1 MDKKNVVQIH
11 SVISKMDAVSNVIL
25 TLDAIHT
32 EEGWK
37 SSLIADLFSE
47 YDNVAVLAHADYDK
61 TPLLARIGYLTSRF
75 IRLDNKLSWIKE
87 YIYARYKYV
96 PGYAKGIIEKAN
108 VRIWHYG
115 AFYTLFRYF
124 HEGDILFYHGITYPY
139 LSYFTEFGIYSK
151 NMLQATLDMNPF
163 VIVHTEFIKQGL
175 VDLGFKGNRI
185 YILPAFHKYNLPYRH
200 LSPTE
205 PLLIAWGRYSLNK
218 GIPELVSKAN
228 EYKLKLR
235 VFGDNNQLR
244 EFSDQYKISCINNTK
259 GYATLS
265 GKVQNFEAELRQAN
279 IYINNSSH
287 EGFSVPI
294 IEAEAHSLPVLAR
307 RGTAM
312 DELVKDGYNGYLFS
326 NTNEIPEL
334 IEKIMKNYGSFSYNA
349 WKHSQNFTYEKFK
362 SKYLKVLEEYDTL
375 RNPKPKGIK
384 E

>member
-1 MDKKNVVQIH
+1 V
-11 SVISKMDAVSNVIL
+11 
-25 TLDAIHT
+25 
-32 EEGWK
+32 
-37 SSLIADLFSE
+37 
-47 YDNVAVLAHADYDK
+47 
-61 TPLLARIGYLTSRF
+61 
-75 IRLDNKLSWIKE
+75 
-87 YIYARYKYV
+87 
-96 PGYAKGIIEKAN
+96 
-108 VRIWHYG
+108 
-115 AFYTLFRYF
+115 
-124 HEGDILFYHGITYPY
+124 
-139 LSYFTEFGIYSK
+139 
-151 NMLQATLDMNPF
+151 
-163 VIVHTEFIKQGL
+163 
-175 VDLGFKGNRI
+175 
-185 YILPAFHKYNLPYRH
+185 
-200 LSPTE
+200 
-205 PLLIAWGRYSLNK
+205 AWGRYSLNK

-265 GKVQNFEAELRQAN
+265 GKVQNFEAELNQAN

-287 EGFSVPI
+287 EGFSLPI

-334 IEKIMKNYGSFSYNA
+334 IEKIMKNYESFSYNA

-362 SKYLKVLEEYDTL
+362 SRYLKVLEEYDTL